1 MVFDNTIS
9 KIIFKPLIHL
19 IFCAFIFIYS
29 IYWIFKN
36 LILINKFKKTNQ
48 NKKWNQLNYPLS
60 IRKKLL
66 RERIDSNLNHVAVA
80 RRMKL

>member
-19 IFCAFIFIYS
+19 IFCAFIFYS

-60 IRKKLL
+60 IRKKLHK
-66 RERIDSNLNHVAVA
+66 ERIDSNLNLKGVA